1 MADWT
6 TPKTDWVATDYF
18 NWSDFNRIKNNLAY
32 LHDEAE
38 KVCPPF
44 TVNSTSTEDITSYE
58 YVWLPSDINKL
69 EQDLT
74 NIFRAVNYPDMSIGN
89 QKSFTYNGA
98 FIDYKEL
105 NRIESASLNIY
116 IRLQNQINGRMR
128 LAFKQ
133 LGITLGGVQF

>member
-1 MADWT
+1 MATWT

-44 TVNSTSTEDITSYE
+44 SVNSTSTSNITSYS
-58 YVWLPSDINKL
+58 YIWNPSDINKL

-74 NIFRAVNYPDMSIGN
+74 AIFNAVKYSDMGIGT

-105 NRIESASLNIY
+105 NRIESASLEIY
-116 IRLQNQINGRMR
+116 RRLENQVDGRTHIAVT
-128 LAFKQ
+128 LGFK
-133 LGITLGGVQF
+133 LGGVQF

>member
-1 MADWT
+1 MATWT

-44 TVNSTSTEDITSYE
+44 SVNSTSTADITSYE
-58 YVWLPSDINKL
+58 YIWLPSDINKL

-74 NIFRAVNYPDMSIGN
+74 TIFQAVKYPDMSIGN
-89 QKSFTYNGA
+89 QKTFSYNGA
-98 FIDYKEL
+98 FINYTEL

-116 IRLQNQINGRMR
+116 NRLVNQIAGRTQIKVT
-128 LAFKQ
+128 LGFK
-133 LGITLGGVQF
+133 LGGVQF